1 MSLPPRPPNEHPRVK
16 EATRDVQDVQDVLD
30 DTTLMTVV
38 TALYAFFLW
47 MSFYGLEPCT
57 C

>member
-1 MSLPPRPPNEHPRVK
+1 MSLPPRPPSDDQPREK
-16 EATRDVQDVQDVLD
+16 QSASIGQQDVLD

-38 TALYAFFLW
+38 TALYAFFHVVSL
-47 MSFYGLEPCT
+47 FGLEPCT

>member
-1 MSLPPRPPNEHPRVK
+1 MSLPPRPPNDDQSQGK
-16 EATRDVQDVQDVLD
+16 ETASVGQQGVLD

-38 TALYAFFLW
+38 VALYAFFHV
-47 MSFYGLEPCT
+47 MSLYGLEPCT

>member
-1 MSLPPRPPNEHPRVK
+1 MSLPPRPPNDDQSQGK
-16 EATRDVQDVQDVLD
+16 ETVSIGQHDVLD

-38 TALYAFFLW
+38 VALYAFFHV
-47 MSFYGLEPCT
+47 MSLYGLEHCT

>member
-1 MSLPPRPPNEHPRVK
+1 MSLPPRPPNDDQPQGK
-16 EATRDVQDVQDVLD
+16 ETASVDQQDVLD

-38 TALYAFFLW
+38 AALYAFFHV
-47 MSFYGLEPCT
+47 MSLYGLEPCT